1 LPATTKRSSAPKAG
15 VQPLCKRKNQSA
27 ARKTGQRRAAAEWI
41 RELASPYLKGYNPV
55 PVSTDGLE
63 GYWFLADGVAPKQS
77 GTQHA
82 SGNAKSRSEV
92 GFFVGYLQENSAKY
106 SFLRPEPPECLI
118 FASVSPVASDLHREL
133 VREPGSLVR
142 KTFEYIRWLTHRPPR
157 FVFHENE
164 EAAMARHASM
174 KDWPAAKR
182 EHLSRNFF
190 IETLCWLV
198 RSGLVRKLREEA
210 AEMSERS

>member
-1 LPATTKRSSAPKAG
+1 M
-15 VQPLCKRKNQSA
+15 
-27 ARKTGQRRAAAEWI
+27 
-41 RELASPYLKGYNPV
+41 
-55 PVSTDGLE
+55 
-63 GYWFLADGVAPKQS
+63 
-77 GTQHA
+77 QHA
-82 SGNAKSRSEV
+82 SGGAKSHPEV

-118 FASVSPVASDLHREL
+118 FASVSPTRSDLHREL
-133 VREPGSLVR
+133 VREPGSLFR

-164 EAAMARHASM
+164 EAAMARHTSM

-198 RSGLVRKLREEA
+198 RSGLVRKLHEEA
-210 AEMSERS
+210 AEFSERS